1 MGDTQDEVE
10 GDSLSD
16 FYVLQE
22 QGDAVQEISEAGPPF
37 SHCDAMRRTWGG
49 SKGGSNKQDVSLL
62 GRRDRS
68 AEVYGGAPRVSS
80 SLSGDWQVGQRPQL
94 GNDAD

>member
-1 MGDTQDEVE
+1 MGWGQGKNGRGQGMGDTQDEVE

-37 SHCDAMRRTWGG
+37 SHCGAMRRRM
-49 SKGGSNKQDVSLL
+49 
-62 GRRDRS
+62 GRV
-68 AEVYGGAPRVSS
+68 EG
-80 SLSGDWQVGQRPQL
+80 
-94 GNDAD
+94 